1 MVLLPGLAL
10 NLAVIS
16 IIVGLIY
23 YPSRRSRPDWVFTYF
38 IFNILI
44 YFISML
50 LREVQL
56 TLGLGFG
63 LLAVFST
70 LRYRTEPVPIREMT
84 YLFISISIPFVNS
97 LFTTTS
103 ITMVELILINGLLVV
118 AIYVLDRGWGVRYEA
133 ERLVLYE
140 KIDLLKPEKNAALLA
155 DLRQRTGL
163 EITRYEIKQID
174 FLRDTAQILIYYD
187 DRARQRTINAN
198 SYPNEERQGRMRS

>member
-1 MVLLPGLAL
+1 MTELSILLPGLAL

-16 IIVGLIY
+16 IIIGFIY
-23 YPSRRSRPDWVFTYF
+23 YPTRRSRPDWVFTYF
-38 IFNILI
+38 AFNILI
-44 YFISML
+44 YFISVL

-84 YLFISISIPFVNS
+84 YLFISISVPFINS
-97 LFTTTS
+97 LFSSTR
-103 ITMVELILINGLLVV
+103 ITLIELLIINGLLVL
-118 AIYVLDRGWGVRYEA
+118 AIYVLDRGWGVHYEA

-140 KIDLLKPEKNAALLA
+140 KIELLRPEKNAALLA
-155 DLRQRTGL
+155 DLHQRTGL

-187 DRARQRTINAN
+187 DRARQRVIDAN
-198 SYPNEERQGRMRS
+198 SRHNRES